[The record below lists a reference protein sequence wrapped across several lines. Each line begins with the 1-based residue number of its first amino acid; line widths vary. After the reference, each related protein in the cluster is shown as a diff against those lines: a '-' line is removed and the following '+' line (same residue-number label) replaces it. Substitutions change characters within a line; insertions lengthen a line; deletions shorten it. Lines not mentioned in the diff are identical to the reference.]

1 MKPGTRPLGRVNPR
15 AGFNN
20 YAIYTLFFLSVGL
33 VEPIR
38 FGSVQSIS
46 DFGNRNRTELELFC
60 DFLIG

>member
-1 MKPGTRPLGRVNPR
+1 MKPGTRPFGRVNPR

-20 YAIYTLFFLSVGL
+20 YAIYTLFFLSVDL

-46 DFGNRNRTELELFC
+46 YFGNRNRTELELFC